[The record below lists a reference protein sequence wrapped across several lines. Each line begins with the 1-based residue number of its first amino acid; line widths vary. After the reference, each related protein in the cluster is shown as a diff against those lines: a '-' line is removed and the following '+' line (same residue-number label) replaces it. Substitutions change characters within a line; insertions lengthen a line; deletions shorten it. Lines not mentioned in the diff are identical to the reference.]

1 MRRRGVQARLAAAI
15 AGRRQ
20 ARLAAAIAG
29 VCAARSAG
37 GNSGFLRENEAA
49 GMAYAQGCAAWGTA
63 ACAAWRVGSR
73 LHRLVCA
80 LGCLGARGGRVLAW
94 NGG

>member
-63 ACAAWRVGSR
+63 ACAAWR
-73 LHRLVCA
+73 LHPLVCA